1 MQKRG
6 KNKGIKASI
15 VKLIVIMIV
24 VICVLAIFAFN
35 LSLFD
40 IKNIEVEG
48 NKILKKEEI
57 IKQSGI
63 KNKNLFRVSPKKIS
77 QRISSNPYIKSVKI
91 EKNIPETVRLKVSE
105 RNKTFLLES
114 GETYMLVDGEGV
126 MLEDIGGKDAKL
138 PLVKGFYVS
147 SIEPGKNIFKEEEN
161 ASLDIFINESKNI
174 GILNNMEEINKNY
187 QNEVNIKLKNKVSVD
202 FGTLSDVKYKLG
214 MLKKIMNDIEE
225 KEIESGKIVMNR
237 GDHPILIIDE

>member
-1 MQKRG
+1 MQKRS

-48 NKILKKEEI
+48 NKILKEEEI

-63 KNKNLFRVSPKKIS
+63 KNKNLFRVSPKKII
-77 QRISSNPYIKSVKI
+77 QRISSIPYIKSVKI
-91 EKNIPETVRLKVSE
+91 EKNIPETVRINVKE
-105 RNKTFLLES
+105 RNKTFLLE
-114 GETYMLVDGEGV
+114 GGGTYMLVDSEGV
-126 MLEDIGGKDAKL
+126 ILEGIDGEDENL
-138 PLVKGFYVS
+138 PLVKGFFVS
-147 SIEPGKNIFKEEEN
+147 SIKPGENIFKEEDNE
-161 ASLDIFINESKNI
+161 SLDTFVNESKNI

-187 QNEVNIKLKNKVSVD
+187 QNEVHIKLKNKISVD
-202 FGTLSDVKYKLG
+202 FGTLSGVKYKLG
-214 MLKKIMNDIEE
+214 MLKNIMNDIEE